1 MLRTLHIRDFVIVE
15 QTEIHF
21 GPGFTVFSGETGA
34 GKSILI
40 DALALAL
47 GERGDVSV
55 LREGAARADITA
67 VFDTPP
73 ALRAW
78 LAEREIDADDE
89 LALRRVIDAQGRS
102 RAYINGTP
110 ATVAQLRELGDS
122 LVDIHGQHAHQS
134 LMRPEAQRDLLDAHG
149 GHGELRQEV
158 AQAWKQWRALARQ
171 LELAEKDAAGLAAE
185 RERLQW
191 QVDELDRLGLA
202 PDEWDAL
209 QSEHTRLSHSQSLL
223 DGATQILD
231 ALDGEGD
238 SAHHRLTAA
247 NQRIQQML
255 RHDTGLQGIYDE
267 LESARIA
274 ISEAVSD
281 LNNYVSRVDLDP
293 RRLADVEAR
302 LSAVFETARKFRT
315 EPEALCALR
324 DSLHAELSALQ
335 AAADIDALR
344 AQAQAAQA
352 QYDAAAAKLTTARRK
367 VAKDLGKQVTQA
379 MQTLAMQ
386 GGKFEPTLAAAAP
399 SAHGNEHVEFLVAGH
414 AGTTPRPLAKVASGG
429 ELSRISLAL
438 SVIASRAARVPTLIF
453 DEVDS
458 GVGGAVA
465 EAVGK
470 LLRELGERHQVL
482 CVTHLPQVAACGNN
496 QFLVSKTESRGTTR
510 SRIEELDDGARVE
523 EIARMLGGIKLTATT
538 REHAREMLA
547 GFGRAP
553 A

>member
-34 GKSILI
+34 GKSILV

-47 GERGDVSV
+47 GERGDASM
-55 LREGAARADITA
+55 LREGAPRADITA
-67 VFDTPP
+67 VFDTPQ
-73 ALRAW
+73 ALHAW
-78 LAEREIDADDE
+78 LEEREIDADAE
-89 LALRRVIDAQGRS
+89 LSLRRVIDAQGRS

-110 ATVAQLRELGDS
+110 ATIAQLRELGDS

-134 LMRPEAQRDLLDAHG
+134 LMRPDAQRDLLDAHG
-149 GHGELRQEV
+149 GHGELRNAV
-158 AQAWKQWRALARQ
+158 GQAWKQWRALARQ
-171 LELAEKDAAGLAAE
+171 LESAEKDAESLASE
-185 RERLQW
+185 RDRLQW
-191 QVDELDRLGLA
+191 QVDELDQLALG
-202 PDEWDAL
+202 PDEWESL
-209 QSEHTRLSHSQSLL
+209 QSEHSRLSHAESLL
-223 DGATQILD
+223 DNAGQILE

-238 SAHHRLTAA
+238 SAHHRVVQA
-247 NQRIQQML
+247 NQRVEHML
-255 RHDTGLQGIYDE
+255 RRDPELQGIYEE

-293 RRLADVEAR
+293 QRLEAVETR
-302 LSAVFETARKFRT
+302 LSLVFETGRKFRVD
-315 EPEALCALR
+315 PDRLCELR
-324 DSLHAELSALQ
+324 ETLHAQLAALQ
-335 AAADIDALR
+335 AAGDVEALR

-352 QYDAAAAKLTTARRK
+352 QYDAAAAKLTVARRK
-367 VAKDLGKQVTQA
+367 TAKDLGKLVTQA

-386 GGKFEPTLAAAAP
+386 GGKFEPVLAPAAP
-399 SAHGNEHVEFLVAGH
+399 SAHGNEQVEFLVAGH

-465 EAVGK
+465 EVVGK

-482 CVTHLPQVAACGNN
+482 CVTHLPQVAACANS
-496 QFLVSKTESRGTTR
+496 QFLVSKAESRGTTR
-510 SRIEELDDGARVE
+510 SSIEELDDPARVE

-538 REHAREMLA
+538 REHAREMLQ
-547 GFGRAP
+547 GFGRP
-553 A
+553 PV

>member
-34 GKSILI
+34 GKSILV
-40 DALALAL
+40 DALALTL
-47 GERGDVSV
+47 GERGDASM
-55 LREGAARADITA
+55 LREGAPRADITA
-67 VFDTPP
+67 VFDTPKG
-73 ALRAW
+73 LIAW
-78 LAEREIDADDE
+78 LQEREIDADTE
-89 LALRRVIDAQGRS
+89 LSLRRVIDAQGRS

-134 LMRPEAQRDLLDAHG
+134 LMRADAQRDLLDAHG
-149 GHGELRQEV
+149 GHGELRNSV
-158 AQAWKQWRALARQ
+158 GQAWKQWRTLARQ
-171 LELAEKDAAGLAAE
+171 LESAEKDAASLATE
-185 RERLQW
+185 RDRLQW
-191 QVDELDRLGLA
+191 QVDELDQLNLG

-223 DGATQILD
+223 DGANQILEG
-231 ALDGEGD
+231 LDGEGD

-247 NQRIQQML
+247 NHRIQQML
-255 RHDTGLQGIYDE
+255 RHDPGLQGVYDE

-293 RRLADVEAR
+293 QRLVAVEAR
-302 LSAVFETARKFRT
+302 LGLVFETARKFRV
-315 EPEALCALR
+315 EPDALCELR
-324 DSLHAELSALQ
+324 DTLHAQLKALQ
-335 AAADIDALR
+335 AAGDIDALR
-344 AQAQAAQA
+344 AQTQAAQA
-352 QYDAAAAKLTTARRK
+352 QYDATAAKLTTARRK

-386 GGKFEPTLAAAAP
+386 GGKFEPTLAESAP
-399 SAHGNEHVEFLVAGH
+399 SAHGNEQVEFLVAGH

-482 CVTHLPQVAACGNN
+482 CVTHLPQVAACANN
-496 QFLVSKTESRGTTR
+496 QFLVSKAESRGATR
-510 SRIEELDDGARVE
+510 SSIEELDASSRVE

-538 REHAREMLA
+538 REHAREMLD
-547 GFGRAP
+547 GFGQN
-553 A
+553 